1 MAYHRSSGPDPGGVS
16 SGNPAVPT
24 ISGPEGNYRVIRLL
38 GRGTMG
44 SVYLAEQVS
53 MARPVALKILP
64 PSLSSD
70 HAFVERF
77 LREARAAARLNH
89 PHIVAA
95 LDFGEFESCYF
106 LAMEYVDGASLSALL
121 VRDGPVDEPR
131 AVAMGLQV
139 ISALEHASSH
149 NVVHLDVK
157 PANIMV
163 QKDGNVKLTDFGLAV
178 ILDTP
183 GAAELSRRAMGT
195 PYYMAPEQVEGGK
208 VDWRTDQFSLGASLY
223 EAVTGEKP
231 FRGDSV
237 SDILLK
243 RFFEKPVPAWK
254 VGGRMAGRAFS
265 SVLAK
270 MLSRSPEGRY
280 QSFTE
285 LKDDFQRVQTGRKPM
300 ASRLTSAVSRARP
313 DTILR
318 EGFGYASSVSRV
330 DEMLWKKRWSL
341 ILYFCLFF
349 IVVLT
354 LYLLS
359 RSRPMP
365 PRLIQKEMLAQAE
378 QPPED
383 VAKTLREEWKA
394 AFRLFLRAEQEP
406 DSPMAR
412 GAAVGGLRG
421 IVFNPKYVGTA
432 YAAEARRMM
441 RALEEGREERLEE
454 GR

>member
-1 MAYHRSSGPDPGGVS
+1 MAHHRSSGPEPGGFS

-24 ISGPEGNYRVIRLL
+24 ISGPEGNYRAIRLL

-53 MARPVALKILP
+53 MARLVALKILP

-70 HAFVERF
+70 PAFVERF

-106 LAMEYVDGASLSALL
+106 LAMEYVDGLSLSALL
-121 VRDGPVDEPR
+121 TRDGPVEEGR
-131 AVAMGLQV
+131 VVAIGLQV
-139 ISALEHASSH
+139 ISALEHAYSH

-157 PANIMV
+157 PANIMI
-163 QKDGNVKLTDFGLAV
+163 QKGDNVKLTDFGLAV

-231 FRGDSV
+231 FRGDTV

-254 VGGRMAGRAFS
+254 VGSRLAGRSFS

-270 MLSRSPEGRY
+270 MLSRSPDGRY
-280 QSFTE
+280 QSFEE
-285 LKDDFQRVQTGRKPM
+285 LQDDFRRVQTGRKPV
-300 ASRLTSAVSRARP
+300 AGRLTSAISRAKP
-313 DTILR
+313 DNAFR
-318 EGFGYASSVSRV
+318 DSFGYASVVSRV
-330 DEMLWKKRWSL
+330 DEMLWKKRWTL
-341 ILYFCLFF
+341 IIYFCLFF
-349 IVVLT
+349 IAVLG

-365 PRLIQKEMLAQAE
+365 PRRIQENVLTQAE
-378 QPPED
+378 HLPPD
-383 VAKTLREEWKA
+383 VATPLRKDWNA
-394 AFRLFLRAEQEP
+394 AYQLFLRTELEP
-406 DSPMAR
+406 DSASAR
-412 GAAVGGLRG
+412 NAALGGLRG
-421 IVFNPKYVGTA
+421 VASNPKYAGTA
-432 YAAEARRMM
+432 YADEARRMV
-441 RALEEGREERLEE
+441 RALEEKERVE
-454 GR
+454 